1 MVSRPLH
8 ETTQYGKATDIA
20 IAAKLYGY
28 RKCENQNPLRQE
40 GRPGCKHHPGN
51 RTERSGEVFLLDI
64 ISHRMSATA
73 IYLRVRLP
81 SAVNYR
87 ADRSAIEGVFP
98 DTRTFLVP
106 DPRK

>member
-1 MVSRPLH
+1 
-8 ETTQYGKATDIA
+8 
-20 IAAKLYGY
+20 
-28 RKCENQNPLRQE
+28 
-40 GRPGCKHHPGN
+40 
-51 RTERSGEVFLLDI
+51 VFLLDI